1 MRQSFRL
8 NHFYIAETMH
18 FYKLLPLLSLL
29 AFCTTAKYTNA
40 PQPAEQYN
48 ATNDPAPVPS
58 TLSIPVSIS
67 VDELLR
73 SLNTRLS
80 GKALFEDYSFDD
92 NGHDG
97 LMMNAWPS
105 QQISLFFSG
114 NTVKY
119 RIPLKLWIKKELV
132 FGASAEAEGELALN
146 FKTSFAIN
154 PDWSLRTETEVE
166 YHEWLNRPVLKTG
179 IGDISVETIA
189 NLVLNRSKKTL
200 SKTLDQY
207 VSQQINL
214 RPYVQEAWDAIQE
227 PILLDESYRM
237 WSKTTPVSIGLT
249 PLYTYN
255 NALQTKIA
263 VECINDVSFGEKP
276 LFRENSILPNLTL
289 LEEAPDDFQMRF
301 ATEIPFAEAERLAKN
316 IMVGQV
322 FESGKKKVKVE
333 DLTLWGNNDRI
344 VVNTKLSGSFNG
356 QIYFIGRPAF
366 NAEKNQIEVKDLD
379 FQVDTRNFLL
389 RSASW
394 IFQGT
399 IKKKMAASM
408 TFPLAQNITEVKN
421 AVQQTLSNYQIQ
433 PGITLYGALDSVAV
447 QDTRVTAKGIQVNL
461 FSTGKVNVDVK
472 GL

>member
-1 MRQSFRL
+1 MQV
-8 NHFYIAETMH
+8 
-18 FYKLLPLLSLL
+18 YKLLPLLCLF
-29 AFCTTAKYTNA
+29 AFCKTARYTDA
-40 PQPAEQYN
+40 PKPEEQYN
-48 ATNDPAPVPS
+48 AIADPAPVPS

-67 VDELLR
+67 VDDLLR
-73 SLNTRLS
+73 SLNSKLS

-97 LMMNAWPS
+97 LMMNAWQS
-105 QQISLFFSG
+105 QDLSLFFAG

-119 RIPLKLWIKKELV
+119 RVPLKLWIKKELI

-146 FKTSFAIN
+146 FKTTFNVNA
-154 PDWSLRTETEVE
+154 DWSLSTQTEVE
-166 YHEWLNRPVLKTG
+166 YHEWLQRPVLKTG
-179 IGDISVETIA
+179 IGDVSVETIA
-189 NLVLNRSKKTL
+189 NLVLSRSKKTL

-214 RPYVQEAWDAIQE
+214 RPYVQDAWEAIQQ
-227 PILLDESYRM
+227 PVLLDDAYRM
-237 WSKTTPVSIGLT
+237 WAKTTPVSIGLT
-249 PLYTYN
+249 PITTYN
-255 NALQTKIA
+255 NAIRTKIA
-263 VECINDVSFGEKP
+263 VECLNDVSFGEKP
-276 LFRENSILPNLTL
+276 TFRENTTLPNLTL

-301 ATEIPFAEAERLAKN
+301 ATDVPFAEAERLAKN
-316 IMVGQV
+316 MMVGQV

-333 DLTLWGNNDRI
+333 DIALWGNNDKI
-344 VVNTKLSGSFNG
+344 VVNTRLSGSFNG
-356 QIYFIGRPAF
+356 QIYFIGRPEF

-379 FQVDTRNFLL
+379 YQVDTKSFLL

-408 TFPLAQNITEVKN
+408 TFPLTQNIAAVK
-421 AVQQTLSNYQIQ
+421 ASVQQTLANYQIS

-447 QDTRVTAKGIQVNL
+447 QDTRITPQGIRVNL

>member
-1 MRQSFRL
+1 MK
-8 NHFYIAETMH
+8 
-18 FYKLLPLLSLL
+18 FYKLLPLLPFL
-29 AFCTTAKYTNA
+29 AFCKTAQYTNA

-48 ATNDPAPVPS
+48 ATADPAPVPS

-67 VDELLR
+67 VDELQR
-73 SLNTRLS
+73 SLNTRMS
-80 GKALFEDYSFDD
+80 SKALFEDYSYDD

-97 LMMNAWPS
+97 LMMNAWKS
-105 QQISLFFSG
+105 QDLTLFFSG

-119 RIPLKLWIKKELV
+119 RVPLKLWIKKELV

-146 FKTSFAIN
+146 FKTTFNIN
-154 PDWSLRTETEVE
+154 PDWSLSTQTEVE
-166 YHEWLNRPVLKTG
+166 YHEWINRPILKTG

-189 NLVLNRSKKTL
+189 NIVLNRSKRTL
-200 SKTLDQY
+200 SKTLDQF

-214 RPYVQEAWDAIQE
+214 RPYIQEAWEAIQQ
-227 PILLDESYRM
+227 PILIDSTYRM
-237 WSKTTPVSIGLT
+237 WSKTTPLSIGLT
-249 PLYTYN
+249 PITTYN

-263 VECINDVSFGEKP
+263 VECLNDVSFGEKP
-276 LFRENSILPNLTL
+276 LFRENSILPNLSL
-289 LEEAPDDFQMRF
+289 LTEAPDDFQMRF
-301 ATEIPFAEAERLAKN
+301 ATDVPFAEAERLAKN

-333 DLTLWGNNDRI
+333 DIALWGNNDRV
-344 VVNTKLSGSFNG
+344 VVNTTLSGSFKG
-356 QIYFIGRPAF
+356 HIYFIGRPEF
-366 NAEKNQIEVKDLD
+366 NPEKNQIEVKDLD
-379 FQVDTRNFLL
+379 YQVDTRNFLL

-399 IKKKMAASM
+399 IKKKMIASM
-408 TFPLAQNITEVKN
+408 VFPLGQNITEVKS
-421 AVQQTLSNYQIQ
+421 AVQQTLSNYEIQ

-447 QDTRVTAKGIQVNL
+447 QDTRVTPTGIRVNL

>member
-1 MRQSFRL
+1 MCLF
-8 NHFYIAETMH
+8 
-18 FYKLLPLLSLL
+18 
-29 AFCTTAKYTNA
+29 AFCKTTKYTNA
-40 PQPAEQYN
+40 PQPTEQYN
-48 ATNDPAPVPS
+48 VTEDIAPVPS
-58 TLSIPVSIS
+58 TLNIPVGIS

-73 SLNTRLS
+73 SLNARLS
-80 GKALFEDYSFDD
+80 GKALFEDYSFED

-97 LMMNAWPS
+97 LMMNAWKS
-105 QQISLFFSG
+105 QDITMFFSG

-119 RIPLKLWIKKELV
+119 RIPLKLWMKKELV
-132 FGASAEAEGELALN
+132 FGSSAEAEGELALN
-146 FKTSFAIN
+146 FKTSFSIN
-154 PDWSLRTETEVE
+154 PDWSLSTETVVE

-200 SKTLDQY
+200 SKSLDQY

-214 RPYVQEAWDAIQE
+214 RPYVQETWEAIQK
-227 PILLDESYRM
+227 PILLDETYRM
-237 WSKTTPVSIGLT
+237 WSKTTPLSIGIT
-249 PLYTYN
+249 PLSTYN
-255 NALQTKIA
+255 NTLQTKIA
-263 VECINDVSFGEKP
+263 VECLNEVSFGEKP
-276 LFRENSILPNLTL
+276 TFRENSTLPNLSL
-289 LEEAPDDFQMRF
+289 LTEAPDDFQMRF
-301 ATEIPFAEAERLAKN
+301 ATDVPFAEAERLAKN
-316 IMVGQV
+316 MMVGQV

-333 DLTLWGNNDRI
+333 DLVLWGNNDRI

-356 QIYFIGRPAF
+356 QIYFIGRPEF
-366 NAEKNQIEVKDLD
+366 NALKNQIEVKDLD

-394 IFQGT
+394 IFQGP

-408 TFPLAQNITEVKN
+408 TFPLEQNIASIKN
-421 AVQQTLSNYQIQ
+421 SVQQALSSYPIQ

-447 QDTRVTAKGIQVNL
+447 QDTRVTPTGIRVNL

>member
-1 MRQSFRL
+1 MCLF
-8 NHFYIAETMH
+8 ACC
-18 FYKLLPLLSLL
+18 K
-29 AFCTTAKYTNA
+29 TAKPSDA
-40 PQPAEQYN
+40 PKPIEQYN
-48 ATNDPAPVPS
+48 TTDDPAPVAS

-67 VDELLR
+67 VEELLR
-73 SLNTRLS
+73 SLNNRLS

-97 LMMNAWPS
+97 LMMNAWKS
-105 QQISLFFSG
+105 QDLSLFFSG

-119 RIPLKLWIKKELV
+119 RIPLKLWMKKELV
-132 FGASAEAEGELALN
+132 LGAAAEAEGELALN
-146 FKTSFAIN
+146 FRTSFSIN
-154 PDWSLRTETEVE
+154 PDWSITTQTEVE

-189 NLVLNRSKKTL
+189 NLVLNRSKKML

-214 RPYVQEAWDAIQE
+214 KPYVQEVWEAIQK
-227 PILLDESYRM
+227 PMLLDESYHM
-237 WSKTTPVSIGLT
+237 WSKTTPLTIGIT
-249 PLYTYN
+249 PLTTYN

-276 LFRENSILPNLTL
+276 SFRENSNLPDLKL
-289 LEEAPDDFQMRF
+289 LHEAPDDFQMRF
-301 ATEIPFAEAERLAKN
+301 ATDVPFAEAERIAKN
-316 IMVGQV
+316 MMVGQV
-322 FESGKKKVKVE
+322 FESGKKKVTVE

-344 VVNTKLSGSFNG
+344 VVNAKLSGSFNG
-356 QIYFIGRPAF
+356 QIYFIGRPEF

-379 FQVDTRNFLL
+379 YHVDTRNFLL

-394 IFQGT
+394 IFQGA

-408 TFPLAQNITEVKN
+408 TFPLAENIAYIKN
-421 AVQQTLSNYQIQ
+421 SVQQSLDNYQIQ

-447 QDTRVTAKGIQVNL
+447 QDTRVTPTGIRVNL

>member
-1 MRQSFRL
+1 MQ
-8 NHFYIAETMH
+8 
-18 FYKLLPLLSLL
+18 FYKIFSFLLLSFL
-29 AFCTTAKYTNA
+29 AFCTSAKYTNA
-40 PQPAEQYN
+40 PQPAEQYT
-48 ATNDPAPVPS
+48 ATADPAPVPS

-67 VDELLR
+67 VDEILR

-80 GKALFEDYSFDD
+80 GSALFEDYSFED

-97 LMMNAWPS
+97 LMMNAWSS
-105 QQISLFFSG
+105 QEISLFFAG

-119 RIPLKLWIKKELV
+119 RVPLKLWMKKELV
-132 FGASAEAEGELALN
+132 FGTAAEAEGELALN
-146 FKTSFAIN
+146 FKTTFNIN
-154 PDWSLRTETEVE
+154 PDWSLSTQTVVE
-166 YHEWLNRPVLKTG
+166 WHEWLSRPILKTG
-179 IGDISVETIA
+179 IGNISVETIA
-189 NLVLNRSKKTL
+189 NLALTRSKKAL

-214 RPYVQEAWDAIQE
+214 RPYIQEAWEAIQQ
-227 PILLDESYRM
+227 PVLLDEEYRM
-237 WSKTTPVSIGLT
+237 WSKTTPISIGLT
-249 PLYTYN
+249 PITTYN

-263 VECINDVSFGEKP
+263 VECLNDVSFGEKP
-276 LFRENSILPNLTL
+276 TFRENSFLPNLTL
-289 LEEAPDDFQMRF
+289 LNEAPDDFQMRF
-301 ATEIPFAEAERLAKN
+301 ATDVPFAEAERLAKN

-333 DLTLWGNNDRI
+333 DLTLWGNNDRV

-356 QIYFIGRPAF
+356 QIYFIGRPEF
-366 NAEKNQIEVKDLD
+366 NPLKNQIEVKDLD
-379 FQVDTRNFLL
+379 FHMDTRNFLL
-389 RSASW
+389 RSSSW

-408 TFPLAQNITEVKN
+408 VFPLGQNIAEMKN
-421 AVQQTLSNYQIQ
+421 SIQQTLSNYQIQ

-447 QDTRVTAKGIQVNL
+447 QDTRVTPTGIRVNL